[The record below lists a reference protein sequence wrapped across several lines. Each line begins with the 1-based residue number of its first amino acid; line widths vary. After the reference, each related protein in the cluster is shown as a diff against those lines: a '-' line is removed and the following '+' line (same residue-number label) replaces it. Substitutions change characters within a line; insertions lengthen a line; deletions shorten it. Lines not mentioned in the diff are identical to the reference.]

1 MNTPAG
7 YEIKTLKQ
15 FVVFMGAKQLSL
27 STEGPGMRT
36 ALGKFWKLGPSQR
49 FDTDFLALEKGCNS
63 ENQ

>member
-15 FVVFMGAKQLSL
+15 FVVFMGAKQVSL

-36 ALGKFWKLGPSQR
+36 ALGKFWKLGPS
-49 FDTDFLALEKGCNS
+49 
-63 ENQ
+63 